1 MKLITFIL
9 ILITFFPIQGQ
20 NRFQKGPKH
29 FGKRFD
35 DLEKIKLLEV
45 LELDEETTLKFFA
58 RRNEL
63 KRKVD
68 DLLNDQREVLIKL
81 QNLLESDKSDEEYD
95 VLIEKTLN
103 TNTLIS
109 KEKNRF
115 IKSLSDILSK
125 EQIAQ
130 YILFEK
136 KFRNDIKDLLIER
149 GRKHYFRNRF
159 GEENP
164 SLKEE

>member
-1 MKLITFIL
+1 MKIITFIL
-9 ILITFFPIQGQ
+9 ILITSFSIQGQ
-20 NRFQKGPKH
+20 NRFSKGSKH

-45 LELDEETTLKFFA
+45 LELDEETTLKFFG

-81 QNLLESDKSDEEYD
+81 QSLLESDKSDGEYD
-95 VLIEKTLN
+95 ALIEKTLN

-109 KEKNRF
+109 EEKNRF
-115 IKSLSDILSK
+115 IKSLNDILSR

-130 YILFEK
+130 YIIFER
-136 KFRNDIKDLLIER
+136 KFRSDIKDLLIER
-149 GRKHYFRNRF
+149 GRKHFFRNRF
-159 GEENP
+159 EEENP
-164 SLKEE
+164 IQEEE